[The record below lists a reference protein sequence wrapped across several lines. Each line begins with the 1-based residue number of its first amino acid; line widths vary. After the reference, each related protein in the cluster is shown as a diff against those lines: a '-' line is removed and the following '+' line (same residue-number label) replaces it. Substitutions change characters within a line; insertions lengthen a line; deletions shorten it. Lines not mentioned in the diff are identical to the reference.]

1 MRVLLSADSERSFPM
16 PPFPYAV
23 AVIVPAAGQ
32 ATTPSLLIGLNIRL
46 IVEQDSAEYIA
57 ETEV

>member
-1 MRVLLSADSERSFPM
+1 MLLSADAERGFLM
-16 PPFPYAV
+16 PPFPDAV
-23 AVIVPAAGQ
+23 SVIAPTAWQ
-32 ATTPSLLIGLNIRL
+32 ATAPSLLIGLNIRL

>member
-1 MRVLLSADSERSFPM
+1 M

>member
-1 MRVLLSADSERSFPM
+1 M
-16 PPFPYAV
+16 PPFPDAV
-23 AVIVPAAGQ
+23 SVIAPTAWQ
-32 ATTPSLLIGLNIRL
+32 ATAPSLLIGLNICL